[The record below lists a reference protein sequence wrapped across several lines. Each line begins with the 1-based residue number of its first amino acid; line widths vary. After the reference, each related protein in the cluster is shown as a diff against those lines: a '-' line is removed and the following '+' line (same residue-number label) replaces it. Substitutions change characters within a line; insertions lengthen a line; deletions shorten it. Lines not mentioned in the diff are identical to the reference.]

1 MIIYGITIGDIK
13 GDTRSLDYSSCD
25 VANRNELGISKQGE
39 SQFVGLGFR
48 VHNIICL
55 ARTRNRPLTLSIE
68 SSKWSMVIGA
78 DLYKVSDSHTDRIG
92 FSS

>member
-1 MIIYGITIGDIK
+1 MK
-13 GDTRSLDYSSCD
+13 GDTRSVDYSSGD
-25 VANRNELGISKQGE
+25 VSKRNELGISEHGE

-48 VHNIICL
+48 VYNIICL
-55 ARTRNRPLTLSIE
+55 ARTQNRPLTLSIE

-92 FSS
+92 FSN